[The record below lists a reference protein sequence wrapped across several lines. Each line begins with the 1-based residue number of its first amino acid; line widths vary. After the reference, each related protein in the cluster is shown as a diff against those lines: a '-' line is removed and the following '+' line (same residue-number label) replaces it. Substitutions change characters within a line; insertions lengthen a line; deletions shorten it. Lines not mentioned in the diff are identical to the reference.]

1 MPIRTHVQPF
11 FDLKTVTV
19 SYVVIDIATNNA
31 AVVDSVLND
40 NFKSGQTDTNAVG
53 ALLAYVRYENST
65 VQFIFKT
72 HAHANHTS
80 CARYQQERAGGETVI
95 RKYFKKRKTRV
106 RDTGTNNLHP
116 AINVDKC
123 PRGVAT
129 TDRRKRSRQLA
140 HPAQRLANLKAA

>member
-11 FDLKTVTV
+11 FDLKTLTV

-31 AVVDSVLND
+31 AVVDSGLDD
-40 NFKSGQTDTNAVG
+40 NFKSGQTDTKAVA
-53 ALLAYVRYENST
+53 ALPACVRYENPA

-72 HAHANHTS
+72 PADVNYTS

-95 RKYFKKRKTRV
+95 LNSFKKRKTRV
-106 RDTGTNNLHP
+106 RDTGTNSLHP

-129 TDRRKRSRQLA
+129 TDRRKQSRQLA